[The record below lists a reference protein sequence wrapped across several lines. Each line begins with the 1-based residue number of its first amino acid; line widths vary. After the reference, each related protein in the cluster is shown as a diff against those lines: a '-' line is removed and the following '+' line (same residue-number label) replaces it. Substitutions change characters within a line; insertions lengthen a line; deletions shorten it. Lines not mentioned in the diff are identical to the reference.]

1 MPSDTDTWG
10 PQNSKLKTKQPNQTR
25 SNGEYGNHQA
35 NGRLHNRV
43 PEALKTL
50 EHSLALPKIIPSPNP
65 SARRQESPRPHQTAL
80 SLPPSLSLPTPA
92 PAFSHPD
99 ATFPCRFA
107 ASPAPSLPTP
117 NRAASPLRFPPTLSP
132 NREEGSVPCSAW
144 LHGFPACWSLSGDS
158 EPEVECFLM
167 VFFDGGGR
175 EREGQDGGGGGGGYQ
190 RGH

>member
-1 MPSDTDTWG
+1 MINSNDRSVNSNNFNDIDLIDPNKKAG
-10 PQNSKLKTKQPNQTR
+10 PASVADPYAR
-25 SNGEYGNHQA
+25 S
-35 NGRLHNRV
+35 
-43 PEALKTL
+43 PT
-50 EHSLALPKIIPSPNP
+50 I
-65 SARRQESPRPHQTAL
+65 
-80 SLPPSLSLPTPA
+80 SLSLLPVLLSLT
-92 PAFSHPD
+92 D

>member
-1 MPSDTDTWG
+1 MPGEDHPHSIFYHHSSLQSG
-10 PQNSKLKTKQPNQTR
+10 QAAPRVGGRENYPKSQP
-25 SNGEYGNHQA
+25 
-35 NGRLHNRV
+35 
-43 PEALKTL
+43 
-50 EHSLALPKIIPSPNP
+50 I
-65 SARRQESPRPHQTAL
+65 RQETGVPTTPPDGSL
-80 SLPPSLSLPTPA
+80 SPSLSLPTPA

-158 EPEVECFLM
+158 EPEVECLLM

-175 EREGQDGGGGGGGYQ
+175 EREEQDGGGGGGGYQ